1 MRLYFL
7 IAAAVVLMGVLSF
20 CDAGADKSIFGIDV
34 SDAEVVADTDSHGWL
49 GDGERYLEFKFSD
62 TSAESRISKS
72 WQPLPASERIT
83 AIIWGAEF
91 EKDGERYGVGP
102 YMSAELPQV
111 KNGWY
116 YFEDRTEQIDGA
128 TPNLNGGALAAPDS
142 DSTALYLSPP
152 RNFTVAVYD
161 SDTATLYYVDH
172 DS

>member
-49 GDGERYLEFKFSD
+49 GDGERYSELKFSD
-62 TSAESRISKS
+62 ASAEIEISKS

-83 AIIWGAEF
+83 AIIWGTEF
-91 EKDGERYGVGP
+91 ENNGERYGVGP

-111 KNGWY
+111 ENGWY

-128 TPNLNGGALAAPDS
+128 TPNLNGGAPDS
-142 DSTALYLSPP
+142 DSAAALYLSPP